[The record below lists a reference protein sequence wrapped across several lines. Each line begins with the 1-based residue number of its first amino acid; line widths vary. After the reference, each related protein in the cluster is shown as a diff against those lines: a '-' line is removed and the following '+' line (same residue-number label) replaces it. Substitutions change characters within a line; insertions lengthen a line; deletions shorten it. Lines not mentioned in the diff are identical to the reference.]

1 MKILYS
7 VDSQNNNDYFNNTLF
22 HGLNLLE
29 NIEIVDIPK
38 IDHIYSKTENFRFS
52 IQGILNDDPFQD
64 RADVD
69 KKIKTNYYDIIIIS
83 VLDRSHKSPL
93 FHKIIENYDPKK
105 IIYVDSQDSAN
116 VYHYLKNKGLYFKKE
131 LTINDPKIFPIG
143 FSFPKEKIQ
152 TPLEKTQ
159 VISNLFSIWE
169 PIPTNLSETEY
180 YNDYRKSLFAKTTK
194 NKGWDQLR
202 HYEILGCRSLPFFVN
217 LSHCPKN
224 TCTHLPKAVLLNIL
238 NMIYTKGMDYFM
250 TNEGIEIY
258 NELEN
263 KIHNH
268 FLENCTTEAMAK
280 YLLNCYFKYSNY

>member
-169 PIPTNLSETEY
+169 PIIMIIG
-180 YNDYRKSLFAKTTK
+180 D
-194 NKGWDQLR
+194 
-202 HYEILGCRSLPFFVN
+202 
-217 LSHCPKN
+217 HCSVKH
-224 TCTHLPKAVLLNIL
+224 TRKAVGIAYA
-238 NMIYTKGMDYFM
+238 ITKY
-250 TNEGIEIY
+250 
-258 NELEN
+258 
-263 KIHNH
+263 
-268 FLENCTTEAMAK
+268 
-280 YLLNCYFKYSNY
+280 